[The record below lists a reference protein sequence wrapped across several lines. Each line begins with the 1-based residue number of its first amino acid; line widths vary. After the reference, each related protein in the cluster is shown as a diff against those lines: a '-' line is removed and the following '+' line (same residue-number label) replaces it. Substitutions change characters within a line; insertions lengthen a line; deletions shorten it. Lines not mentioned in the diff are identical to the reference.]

1 MSTEPEE
8 NYDEEDYNEKFELES
23 SVELFSD
30 SVSYFVY
37 DKDDEDQWI
46 RSTITIEQRE
56 GEDGFEEL
64 ESRDWTQ
71 EDDES

>member
-8 NYDEEDYNEKFELES
+8 NYDEEDYNEEFELES

-30 SVSYFVY
+30 SISYFVY